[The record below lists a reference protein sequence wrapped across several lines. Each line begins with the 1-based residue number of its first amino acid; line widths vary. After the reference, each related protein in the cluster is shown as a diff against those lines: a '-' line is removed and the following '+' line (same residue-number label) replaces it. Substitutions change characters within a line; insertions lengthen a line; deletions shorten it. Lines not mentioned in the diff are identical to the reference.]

1 MVEQKEISEKI
12 SAKEFAA
19 LKDRSESWGAKLA
32 KHSAVIQKNPFP
44 VKLGRMWFASLEEW
58 EKALS
63 LSGWKMRRTKPRKK
77 KNK

>member
-1 MVEQKEISEKI
+1 MGQKKI

-32 KHSAVIQKNPFP
+32 KHSSIVQKNPFP
-44 VKLGRMWFASLEEW
+44 EKLGRVWYATVEEW
-58 EKALS
+58 EKALA
-63 LSGWKMRRTKPRKK
+63 LSGWKMRRTKPRRGKK